1 MTDEGQTVVPLFGAQ
16 MRFRLTFS
24 IAAAAAHVERFVV
37 EERASKACARGRG
50 RWHACRR
57 CRKRNL
63 TWGRRASDVK
73 VAPRNMARVVGV
85 GVGRYLNNYRWE
97 NKCQSSSKLDRVSR
111 SHHEQSGFTEPF
123 ATVSSSAHDMTQ
135 LAKRPTD
142 RDRPAKNVLN
152 VNLAS
157 LFSGGRAPSV
167 VERVSFRKQTFQRRH
182 FVRSPLKFNAHLQL
196 PISIVSHCD
205 VTPVAISLRSKKRR
219 QHPSL
224 LRRSRVHR
232 VKRGILELNAA

>member
-1 MTDEGQTVVPLFGAQ
+1 MHPCFSPCKLFYDMTDEGQTVVPLFGAQ

-24 IAAAAAHVERFVV
+24 IAAAAAHVELFVV

-97 NKCQSSSKLDRVSR
+97 IGAEV
-111 SHHEQSGFTEPF
+111 P
-123 ATVSSSAHDMTQ
+123 
-135 LAKRPTD
+135 
-142 RDRPAKNVLN
+142 
-152 VNLAS
+152 VNLIVFRDLIMSRADS
-157 LFSGGRAPSV
+157 LNLSL
-167 VERVSFRKQTFQRRH
+167 QFQ
-182 FVRSPLKFNAHLQL
+182 A
-196 PISIVSHCD
+196 
-205 VTPVAISLRSKKRR
+205 
-219 QHPSL
+219 L
-224 LRRSRVHR
+224 LMT
-232 VKRGILELNAA
+232 

>member
-1 MTDEGQTVVPLFGAQ
+1 
-16 MRFRLTFS
+16 
-24 IAAAAAHVERFVV
+24 
-37 EERASKACARGRG
+37 
-50 RWHACRR
+50 
-57 CRKRNL
+57 
-63 TWGRRASDVK
+63 
-73 VAPRNMARVVGV
+73 
-85 GVGRYLNNYRWE
+85 
-97 NKCQSSSKLDRVSR
+97 
-111 SHHEQSGFTEPF
+111 
-123 ATVSSSAHDMTQ
+123 MTQ

-142 RDRPAKNVLN
+142 RERPAKNVLN

-224 LRRSRVHR
+224 LRRSRVYR
-232 VKRGILELNAA
+232 VERARDSGIECSLKRQSTATYAMLVFPGPLFEDAWHVSLPPPSPQQKAEGQRRRRRGQMICGAIFVIIIIILFFSLPPCVLYYSFSMIIVVYYRVTLMVAFLGWVDFDLDLF